1 MGLDLKR
8 LLSRLRRL
16 GPAEPT
22 LRPPTSPTVDRGREA
37 GNEQVV
43 DVSMDELGEFLE
55 ADLLDVKAD
64 PEFKE
69 RLREKLWSL
78 VQSQLRSRSD
88 DESAS

>member
-1 MGLDLKR
+1 
-8 LLSRLRRL
+8 
-16 GPAEPT
+16 
-22 LRPPTSPTVDRGREA
+22 
-37 GNEQVV
+37 
-43 DVSMDELGEFLE
+43 MDELGEFLE

>member
-1 MGLDLKR
+1 MKR

-22 LRPPTSPTVDRGREA
+22 LRPPTSDRGREA